1 MAEYAK
7 NGARKDINESNPPI
21 AGPDTPPIKNEPL

>member
-21 AGPDTPPIKNEPL
+21 AGPDTPPI